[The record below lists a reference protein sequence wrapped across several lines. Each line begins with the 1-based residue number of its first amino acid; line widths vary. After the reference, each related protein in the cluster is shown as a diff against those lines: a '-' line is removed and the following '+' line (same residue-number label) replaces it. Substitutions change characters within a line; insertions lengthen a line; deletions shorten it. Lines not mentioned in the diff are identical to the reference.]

1 MNSVAEST
9 YLDLLTAVSSL
20 RLGKSRG
27 VAVHSR
33 TAYGKTVMELAVTC
47 KWVKST
53 FEASQLCVDGP
64 SKAIDSHNG
73 PQKKLLTARALICTP
88 DFTDLVYTFP
98 FSFISCWCKDACG
111 TAKPTDSCPFILHAS
126 FNSATLK
133 YPECPQEVYGPD
145 PKPTEINDGRRGF
158 PVTSMNIVSCPKA
171 LLSNANWYYIN
182 VTPLLKA
189 VAAHPKL
196 A

>member
-1 MNSVAEST
+1 MGFQERHGLCYRGQAQINDFCVFLIYPDCTSS
-9 YLDLLTAVSSL
+9 YLALL
-20 RLGKSRG
+20 
-27 VAVHSR
+27 
-33 TAYGKTVMELAVTC
+33 
-47 KWVKST
+47 
-53 FEASQLCVDGP
+53 P
-64 SKAIDSHNG
+64 
-73 PQKKLLTARALICTP
+73 RALICTP
-88 DFTDLVYTFP
+88 DFTDLVYTLP

-111 TAKPTDSCPFILHAS
+111 TAKPTDSCPLILHAS

-145 PKPTEINDGRRGF
+145 AKPTEINDGRRGF

-196 A
+196 AQVFSES